1 MIKLLLFVIVG
12 AALAVAAFGL
22 FSWTIF
28 EKPTFLSV
36 PVECTPGDQEPDAAD
51 INVKGGFTRNRAQ
64 IFGSY
69 CAQNVI
75 KE

>member
-1 MIKLLLFVIVG
+1 MKLLLFIVVG
-12 AALAVAAFGL
+12 AALAAAAFGL
-22 FSWTIF
+22 LSWTIF

-36 PVECTPGDQEPDAAD
+36 PIVCAPGDREPDSTS
-51 INVKGGFTRNRAQ
+51 ISSQGNFVRNRAQ

>member
-1 MIKLLLFVIVG
+1 MLKPILLIIVG
-12 AALAVAAFGL
+12 AALAATAFGL
-22 FSWTIF
+22 LSWTIF

-36 PVECTPGDQEPDAAD
+36 PIVCAPGDREPNSTS
-51 INVKGGFTRNRAQ
+51 ISSQGNFVRNRVQ

-75 KE
+75 EE